1 MVKSV
6 KLLTHL
12 TPATHVTYLT
22 YLTHLTYLTVILLL
36 PSGASVFAQTASPR
50 PPLIF
55 QPGAGAPR
63 LAPTNQDLFNSL
75 IGSAASIDMDTPVSA
90 RVEFDPPT
98 VPLGSK
104 ALYRIVLNA
113 LDESIKLPDQL
124 PAPNGLQL
132 VAGGRGQAYQPVGG
146 LKLQPQTT
154 IIFHATATSTG
165 VFTMPAFPA
174 AVYGKTMIIPEA
186 RLTVTAPGSPSMRE
200 PPRLMVELPD
210 GDIYAGQTFKLRVI
224 LLDPGDGTVQGL
236 SQPHV
241 TGESIF
247 TEPISFGRRET
258 IQRNGQTYPAFINEV
273 VVTAIRA
280 GQEKLV
286 AQGHSI
292 YTRVIAGQPGVL
304 DSDHALIDSEPVTL
318 TVKPLPKEGQLPG
331 FTGAIGAFQ
340 LEAPKLST
348 NEVRAGDPLTL
359 TVTLHG
365 EGNLGRLTLPQLPL
379 LRDWQSFPPVGDPSP
394 SYIILQ
400 RGFATFSYTLIPLS
414 DRSKATPAIPCRYFD
429 PKKGAYA
436 DLTVLPVPLTI
447 KPAPP
452 GAVAQLKSSPPIRTS
467 DTDESA
473 TREREYVLT
482 GLAETPGR
490 SVSSLAPLQRRW
502 WFLALQLAPAAALGG
517 FWALERRR

>member
-36 PSGASVFAQTASPR
+36 PSGASVFAQTATPR

-90 RVEFDPPT
+90 RVEFDPPA

-174 AVYGKTMIIPEA
+174 AAK
-186 RLTVTAPGSPSMRE
+186 
-200 PPRLMVELPD
+200 
-210 GDIYAGQTFKLRVI
+210 
-224 LLDPGDGTVQGL
+224 
-236 SQPHV
+236 
-241 TGESIF
+241 
-247 TEPISFGRRET
+247 
-258 IQRNGQTYPAFINEV
+258 
-273 VVTAIRA
+273 
-280 GQEKLV
+280 
-286 AQGHSI
+286 
-292 YTRVIAGQPGVL
+292 
-304 DSDHALIDSEPVTL
+304 
-318 TVKPLPKEGQLPG
+318 
-331 FTGAIGAFQ
+331 
-340 LEAPKLST
+340 
-348 NEVRAGDPLTL
+348 
-359 TVTLHG
+359 
-365 EGNLGRLTLPQLPL
+365 
-379 LRDWQSFPPVGDPSP
+379 
-394 SYIILQ
+394 
-400 RGFATFSYTLIPLS
+400 
-414 DRSKATPAIPCRYFD
+414 
-429 PKKGAYA
+429 
-436 DLTVLPVPLTI
+436 
-447 KPAPP
+447 
-452 GAVAQLKSSPPIRTS
+452 
-467 DTDESA
+467 
-473 TREREYVLT
+473 
-482 GLAETPGR
+482 
-490 SVSSLAPLQRRW
+490 
-502 WFLALQLAPAAALGG
+502 
-517 FWALERRR
+517 

>member
-12 TPATHVTYLT
+12 TRATHLTYLT
-22 YLTHLTYLTVILLL
+22 YLTHLTIILVLL
-36 PSGASVFAQTASPR
+36 CAASVSGQTASPR

-186 RLTVTAPGSPSMRE
+186 RLTVTAP
-200 PPRLMVELPD
+200 
-210 GDIYAGQTFKLRVI
+210 
-224 LLDPGDGTVQGL
+224 
-236 SQPHV
+236 
-241 TGESIF
+241 
-247 TEPISFGRRET
+247 
-258 IQRNGQTYPAFINEV
+258 RNPAM
-273 VVTAIRA
+273 
-280 GQEKLV
+280 
-286 AQGHSI
+286 
-292 YTRVIAGQPGVL
+292 P
-304 DSDHALIDSEPVTL
+304 
-318 TVKPLPKEGQLPG
+318 
-331 FTGAIGAFQ
+331 
-340 LEAPKLST
+340 
-348 NEVRAGDPLTL
+348 
-359 TVTLHG
+359 
-365 EGNLGRLTLPQLPL
+365 
-379 LRDWQSFPPVGDPSP
+379 
-394 SYIILQ
+394 
-400 RGFATFSYTLIPLS
+400 
-414 DRSKATPAIPCRYFD
+414 
-429 PKKGAYA
+429 
-436 DLTVLPVPLTI
+436 
-447 KPAPP
+447 
-452 GAVAQLKSSPPIRTS
+452 
-467 DTDESA
+467 
-473 TREREYVLT
+473 
-482 GLAETPGR
+482 
-490 SVSSLAPLQRRW
+490 
-502 WFLALQLAPAAALGG
+502 
-517 FWALERRR
+517 